1 LRHEGLR
8 GGRRPLPGDLR
19 EARRQRDVALDRVLH
34 SDLRGWSLTA
44 SARYP
49 ESGSVSPF
57 GREGEGVASEAE
69 CEAALRLLVEGL
81 AGLDPDVRSKYV
93 VDRTVSCR
101 VPDLDVT
108 WFAHLTD
115 DGLVDVVREGG
126 KAQVRLTV
134 SSDDLVALVEGKLS
148 VPTAVAT
155 GKVRVQA
162 SPFDLLRL
170 SAFL

>member
-1 LRHEGLR
+1 M
-8 GGRRPLPGDLR
+8 
-19 EARRQRDVALDRVLH
+19 
-34 SDLRGWSLTA
+34 
-44 SARYP
+44 
-49 ESGSVSPF
+49 
-57 GREGEGVASEAE
+57 ASEAE
-69 CEAALRLLVEGL
+69 CEAALTLLVQGL
-81 AGLDPDVRSKYV
+81 AGLDPEVRSKYV

-101 VPDLDVT
+101 VPDLDIT

-115 DGLVDVVREGG
+115 DGLVDVSREGG

-155 GKVRVQA
+155 GKIRVQA

>member
-1 LRHEGLR
+1 
-8 GGRRPLPGDLR
+8 
-19 EARRQRDVALDRVLH
+19 
-34 SDLRGWSLTA
+34 
-44 SARYP
+44 
-49 ESGSVSPF
+49 
-57 GREGEGVASEAE
+57 
-69 CEAALRLLVEGL
+69 
-81 AGLDPDVRSKYV
+81 VRSKYV